1 MKRKCD
7 KCDQEATVHE
17 VTIKGG
23 QKLEKHLCESCAR
36 EDGIAIQAH
45 QPISELITKF
55 VMSQGG
61 VEKGAGAGEESKVS
75 GCPECGMSFAEFRQ
89 QGVLGCPGCY
99 AAFEEQLGPLIER
112 AHEGG
117 THHLGKAPRRA
128 GGSIDRNQRI
138 VAIRK
143 QLSDAIEAEQYER
156 AAALRDQ
163 LLGVEKDPPGQG
175 RATRIR
181 GGSAAKAPAKGTAGD
196 HEGEAEG
203 SSSGVEGGSGGGGG
217 NGEGE
222 GRG

>member
-7 KCDQEATVHE
+7 RCDQESTVHE

-23 QKLEKHLCESCAR
+23 QKIEKHLCESCAR
-36 EDGIAIQAH
+36 EEGISIQIN

-55 VMSQGG
+55 VSSHGG
-61 VEKGAGAGEESKVS
+61 GEPGGGEGAGAPAS
-75 GCPECGMSFAEFRQ
+75 GAARATACPECGMSFAEFRQ

-117 THHLGKAPRRA
+117 THHIGKAPRRA
-128 GGSIDRNQRI
+128 GGSIDRRQRI

-163 LLGVEKDPPGQG
+163 LLEVEKHGAGTVGGARPQGEGAGVE
-175 RATRIR
+175 
-181 GGSAAKAPAKGTAGD
+181 
-196 HEGEAEG
+196 
-203 SSSGVEGGSGGGGG
+203 GGG

-222 GRG
+222 GIG